1 MRNLIII
8 DGTPYSCPILSM
20 DRKAD
25 TLYKYAERTED
36 GNLHSER
43 IGWYRN
49 YRIEVGFLT
58 DHAAY
63 QALYNKLTEPDEFH
77 MVSLPDTVGMTP
89 SYEAYFADISDRLQR
104 VKGNTQYWHGLGFDV
119 IARRP
124 YRT

>member
-1 MRNLIII
+1 MNLIII
-8 DGTPYSCPILSM
+8 DGAPYKCPILRM

-36 GNLHSER
+36 GQLHSER

-49 YRIEVGFLT
+49 YRIEVGFMT
-58 DHAAY
+58 DLVAY

-77 MVSLPDTVGMTP
+77 LVSLPNTIGMTQP
-89 SYEAYFADISDRLQR
+89 YEAYFADISDRLIR
-104 VKGNTQYWHGLGFDV
+104 VRNNTPYWLGLGFDV